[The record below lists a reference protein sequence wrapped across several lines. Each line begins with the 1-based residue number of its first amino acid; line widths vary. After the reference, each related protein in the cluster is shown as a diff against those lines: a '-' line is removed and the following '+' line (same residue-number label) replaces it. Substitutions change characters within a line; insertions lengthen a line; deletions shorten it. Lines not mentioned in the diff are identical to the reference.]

1 MPGNSEGMGE
11 TRKKELAV
19 SALQLGLKSKDDV
32 TIIDD
37 SYRTYALNHDT
48 FSNAG
53 VETFPTQ

>member
-1 MPGNSEGMGE
+1 MGE